1 MLLQRPGNERFKD
14 ISLEFSNTT
23 SVDFTLSD
31 GQVWEEIRLDDAN
44 VETNY
49 VNISAI
55 NVYNKINNG
64 FSELKVFG
72 GKTIC
77 SSGIQGQSKILIVL
91 LHMAD
96 NYIFQFVFNIEFL
109 LQKRRPLQFQQQ
121 LLYQVVIAL
130 YVLKKLFL

>member
-72 GKTIC
+72 GKTI
-77 SSGIQGQSKILIVL
+77 SVSYTHLTLPTKSIV
-91 LHMAD
+91 
-96 NYIFQFVFNIEFL
+96 
-109 LQKRRPLQFQQQ
+109 
-121 LLYQVVIAL
+121 
-130 YVLKKLFL
+130 